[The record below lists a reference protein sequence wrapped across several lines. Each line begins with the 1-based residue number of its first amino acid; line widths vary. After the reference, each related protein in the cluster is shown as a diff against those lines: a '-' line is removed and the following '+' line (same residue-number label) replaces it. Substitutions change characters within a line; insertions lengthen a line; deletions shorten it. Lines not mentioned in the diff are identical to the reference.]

1 MLPAALHGRLEGEP
15 VMTIQTFLRASS
27 LATLVCLAAC
37 AANPPPPAGAPQPLI
52 PGSRS
57 GMGVT
62 EQQVVVDD
70 EVVIR
75 LADAAC
81 DRSQSCNRIGP
92 GAHYRDR
99 DACVS
104 KVSEHYREQLNAAAC
119 PGGIGEAGLAQCERS
134 LRDGECT
141 EPGQLEG
148 SPSHCRLA
156 AICVRRTPSR

>member
-1 MLPAALHGRLEGEP
+1 
-15 VMTIQTFLRASS
+15 MTLQAFLCASS
-27 LATLVCLAAC
+27 LATLAGLTAC
-37 AANPPPPAGAPQPLI
+37 AADPAPRAGEPHALV

-57 GMGVT
+57 AVGVT
-62 EQQVVVDD
+62 EEQTVVDD
-70 EVVIR
+70 LVVTR

-92 GAHYRDR
+92 GAHYPDR

-104 KVSEHYREQLNAAAC
+104 KVRAHYREQLNAAAC

-148 SPSHCRLA
+148 VPSHCSLA
-156 AICVRRTPSR
+156 SICVRRPPSP

>member
-1 MLPAALHGRLEGEP
+1 
-15 VMTIQTFLRASS
+15 MTIPSFLRASS
-27 LATLVCLAAC
+27 LATLACLTAC
-37 AANPPPPAGAPQPLI
+37 AAESAPPAAAAQPFV

-62 EQQVVVDD
+62 EPQAVVDD
-70 EVVIR
+70 EVVLR

-92 GAHYRDR
+92 GAHYSDR
-99 DACVS
+99 DACLSSVS
-104 KVSEHYREQLNAAAC
+104 GHYREQLNGAAC

-148 SPSHCRLA
+148 APSHCKLA
-156 AICVRRTPSR
+156 AICVRRAPPP